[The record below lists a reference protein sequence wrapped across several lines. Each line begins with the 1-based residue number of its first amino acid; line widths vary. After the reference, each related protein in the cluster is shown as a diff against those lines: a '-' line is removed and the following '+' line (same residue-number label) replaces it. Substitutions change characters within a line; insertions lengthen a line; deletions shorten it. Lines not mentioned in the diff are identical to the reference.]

1 MKLWMWWTA
10 SAVWALYFA
19 LMGLRQFQE
28 AWGADGSFLA
38 FLNVLTVGDKLE
50 TFLSGIG
57 AWALGAMPLYVTNL
71 VQRFRNSRER
81 HRLEKERERIDKRI
95 EKLDRE
101 KDVLTPAGPSLAKT
115 SAAPAESVA
124 ASVSTADEPRA

>member
-50 TFLSGIG
+50 TFLSGVG
-57 AWALGAMPLYVTNL
+57 AWALGAMPLYLTSL

-81 HRLEKERERIDKRI
+81 HRLEKERARIDKRL

-101 KDVLTPAGPSLAKT
+101 RDILTPAGPSRVKT
-115 SAAPAESVA
+115 ASALA
-124 ASVSTADEPRA
+124 ASVPATASAADEPRA